1 MNSFKKEERLCNIQ
15 LIEKLYDN
23 GSYFLVYPFRI
34 IWLSC
39 KANSE
44 FPVQV
49 LISVPKKK
57 FKRAV
62 DRNLLKRRIREIYRI
77 QKSEN
82 LFPFFNERSEKIVL
96 GINYI
101 GNEIAEY
108 ASMEKKFN
116 TAMLRLK
123 KNISEQT
130 CSKNL

>member
-39 KANSE
+39 EANSE

>member
-1 MNSFKKEERLCNIQ
+1 MNSLKKEERLCNIK
-15 LIEKLYDN
+15 LIEKLYHS
-23 GSYFLVYPFRI
+23 GSSFLVYPFRI
-34 IWLSC
+34 IWHSSE
-39 KANSE
+39 AISE
-44 FPVQV
+44 FPVQI

-62 DRNLLKRRIREIYRI
+62 DRNLLKRRIREIYRT
-77 QKSEN
+77 QKAEN
-82 LFPFFNERSEKIVL
+82 LFPFLNERSEKIVL

-108 ASMEKKFN
+108 VSMEKKFN

-130 CSKNL
+130 CSKSL

>member
-15 LIEKLYDN
+15 LIEKLYHN
-23 GSYFLVYPFRI
+23 GSSFLVYPFRI
-34 IWLSC
+34 IWLSSE
-39 KANSE
+39 ANSE

-49 LISVPKKK
+49 LISIPKKK

-62 DRNLLKRRIREIYRI
+62 DRNLLKRRIREIYRL
-77 QKSEN
+77 QKSED
-82 LFPFFNERSEKIVL
+82 LFPFLNERSEKIVL

-108 ASMEKKFN
+108 ASMAKKFN
-116 TAMLRLK
+116 TVMLRLK

-130 CSKNL
+130 CSKSL

>member
-1 MNSFKKEERLCNIQ
+1 MNSLKKEERLCNVK
-15 LIEKLYDN
+15 LIEKLYHS
-23 GSYFLVYPFRI
+23 GSSFLVYPFRI
-34 IWLSC
+34 IWHSSE
-39 KANSE
+39 AISE
-44 FPVQV
+44 FPVQI

-62 DRNLLKRRIREIYRI
+62 DRNLLKRRIREIYRTH
-77 QKSEN
+77 KAEN
-82 LFPFFNERSEKIVL
+82 LFPFLNERSEKIVL

-108 ASMEKKFN
+108 VSMEKKFN

-130 CSKNL
+130 CSKSL